1 MSDIHIVP
9 LLTDFFYRCGKAIIS
24 SYDLQIHYSL
34 LLKSK
39 EMNMVKGETFQV
51 SLLSLTGGAEKGMSR
66 TMARI
71 NVRLARLSTMTQSHP
86 ISNHYED
93 FG

>member
-1 MSDIHIVP
+1 
-9 LLTDFFYRCGKAIIS
+9 
-24 SYDLQIHYSL
+24 
-34 LLKSK
+34 
-39 EMNMVKGETFQV
+39 MNMFKGETFQL
-51 SLLSLTGGAEKGMSR
+51 SLLLLTGGAEKRMPR

-71 NVRLARLSTMTQSHP
+71 NVRLARLSSMTRSHP